1 MLRYQSRR
9 HKRLMDE
16 SERALSD
23 EAESGHRRE
32 SRIAKD
38 ILEDHRCH
46 RLWES
51 RHAELLLPVSELGRR
66 TPQIFA
72 LRDVQVRQLHRRALI
87 DHIRDHR
94 IGGEERDR
102 LFNTFYGPRDMRN
115 AILTE
120 HRQYTLAVS
129 SGVSAD
135 HLIDVMDDA
144 VSTKLMREYR
154 RIYSQYFSLYC
165 CMINCADIETT
176 DAMKPFMLDLRR
188 RAFSML
194 KRIHSE
200 KPEGHKASFDRQ
212 AMLAQSG
219 RYPMRN
225 YMVG

>member
-9 HKRLMDE
+9 HRRLMDE
-16 SERALSD
+16 SERALSE
-23 EAESGHRRE
+23 EAECGHRRE
-32 SRIAKD
+32 SRIARE
-38 ILEDHRCH
+38 ILEDHRNH

-51 RHAELLLPVSELGRR
+51 RHAELLLPVSEEGRR
-66 TPQIFA
+66 APQIFA
-72 LRDVQVRQLHRRALI
+72 LRDVQVRLLHRRALI
-87 DHIRDHR
+87 SHIREN
-94 IGGEERDR
+94 GLLGEQRDR
-102 LFNTFYGPRDMRN
+102 LFTAFYGPRDKTN

-129 SGVSAD
+129 SGVSTE
-135 HLIDVMDDA
+135 HLVDVMDDS
-144 VSTKLMREYR
+144 VSTMLFQEYE

-165 CMINCADIETT
+165 CMINCDDVETT
-176 DAMKPFMLDLRR
+176 DAMKPLLLDLRK
-188 RAFSML
+188 RAFKMI

-200 KPEGHKASFDRQ
+200 KPEGPRASFERQ